1 MEIVGEYRGI
11 DADKEIWK
19 YFRDH
24 WLSLFPR
31 IPSRSTFVR
40 QAANLWQY
48 KQRLQQRLASQLGA
62 FEDGVQR
69 N

>member
-48 KQRLQQRLASQLGA
+48 KQRLQQRLARSFYNLMLWL
-62 FEDGVQR
+62 FS
-69 N
+69 

>member
-1 MEIVGEYRGI
+1 MRTKRSGSNET
-11 DADKEIWK
+11 
-19 YFRDH
+19 DH